1 MTKRWTIALISLIAL
16 MWSLTSAQ
24 TPNDELRQDT
34 LFEAQMPD
42 MKEPPFIAQGE
53 DSGFGPR
60 GMFPGGRHRPGP
72 LNERQMKHLE
82 QFRMFELL
90 KFLDLS
96 DEQEV
101 DFLTGYKKLRSD
113 QDELDAT
120 KREYIDQLKDGLK
133 ADSLSDERVN
143 TLVSNILGIDKQKL
157 EVSQKFVDDMRG
169 VLTPAQLGKFVVF
182 QEEFEYELLKR
193 LRGFHQRGGGPI
205 ENP

>member
-1 MTKRWTIALISLIAL
+1 MTKRRTILLIVLLAL

-24 TPNDELRQDT
+24 TPNDETRPDSMFQT
-34 LFEAQMPD
+34 PIPD
-42 MKEPPFIAQGE
+42 MMEPPFFAQGD

-60 GMFPGGRHRPGP
+60 GMFPGGGHGPGR
-72 LNERQMKHLE
+72 LNERQRKHLE

-96 DEQEV
+96 DDQEV

-133 ADSLSDERVN
+133 ADSLSDERIN
-143 TLVSNILGIDKQKL
+143 TLVSNIQGIDKQKL
-157 EVSQKFVDDMRG
+157 EVAQKFVNEMRG

-193 LRGFHQRGGGPI
+193 LRGFHQRGGGPMQ
-205 ENP
+205 NP

>member
-1 MTKRWTIALISLIAL
+1 MSKRLCILLVLILAF
-16 MWSLTSAQ
+16 MWSTVA
-24 TPNDELRQDT
+24 
-34 LFEAQMPD
+34 AQMPRDDINRDSLFESHAPD
-42 MKEPPFIAQGE
+42 MDPPPFFAQGE
-53 DSGFGPR
+53 DSGFGP
-60 GMFPGGRHRPGP
+60 PGRFQGGNHRPP
-72 LNERQMKHLE
+72 RLNQRQLKHLE

-120 KREYIDQLKDGLK
+120 KREYLDQLKEGLK
-133 ADSLSDERVN
+133 ADSLSEERIN
-143 TLVSNILGIDKQKL
+143 TLVNNVLGIDKQKL
-157 EVSQKFVDDMRG
+157 AVSHKFIDDMRG
-169 VLTPAQLGKFVVF
+169 VLTPAQIGKFVVF

-193 LRGFHQRGGGPI
+193 LRGFHQRGEERG

>member
-1 MTKRWTIALISLIAL
+1 MIKRLTISLIVVTAL
-16 MWSLTSAQ
+16 MWSLVAAQ
-24 TPNDELRQDT
+24 TPDEPMHRDSF
-34 LFEAQMPD
+34 FEEQMPD
-42 MKEPPFIAQGE
+42 MMPPMFAQGE

-60 GMFPGGRHRPGP
+60 GMFPGGDRRPP
-72 LNERQMKHLE
+72 RLNQRQRKHLE

-90 KFLDLS
+90 KLLDLS

-120 KREYIDQLKDGLK
+120 KREYLDQLKEGLK
-133 ADSLSDERVN
+133 ADSLDDQRVN
-143 TLVSNILGIDKQKL
+143 TLVKNILGVDKQKL
-157 EVSQKFVDDMRG
+157 ELSQKFVDDMRG

-182 QEEFEYELLKR
+182 QEDFEYELLKR
-193 LRGFHQRGGGPI
+193 LRGFHQRGGAM